1 MDAQHDSYGTIAK
14 YYDRVIE
21 PLNAPLGKAG
31 LSFHPIGE
39 GDSVLDVGCGTGV
52 HLEAYAQAGARCHGV
67 DLSAAMLEVAENR
80 LGDAAELTLASATH
94 LPHPD
99 AAFDLV
105 VASLFLHELD
115 ADTRRKVLDEMA
127 RVVRP
132 DGRLLVIDY
141 RVGDLRLK
149 GRMWRGTTTV
159 IERLAGSEHFREWRR
174 YLASGGLPAN
184 LPSGLGIEKEKIV
197 AGGNLALWLVK
208 QGPPPAQ
215 TPSARDGGSEA

>member
-208 QGPPPAQ
+208 QGPPPAR